1 MPPYRSQGSEIMTLK
16 LTSELPKLLQFA
28 GIPNATISSPAAI
41 DFSDILA
48 TEYDGTA
55 YVNSYARIPADTQF
69 AQMQIDGNPLPQAV
83 AFSEYSC
90 SLDKTNSENNAN
102 NNATVFV
109 ENTSL
114 TQAELSR
121 IILPNSAVS
130 VVETANSVILIAP
143 QNTLATLKKITPNN
157 SESAIVNLQ
166 GIDIEVIPTGDTSAM
181 QSKYRDFFDKYITNT
196 ANMPLSESIAV
207 KNVASDDSEINT
219 SAYTSPTK
227 AQNTVEFPD
236 INAKLN
242 TVKTDKIVW
251 QADSIAVDSAKSE
264 QFVNSKGLSDY
275 EPLQNKID
283 NTERDIVGIGINTDN
298 SNLILQAP
306 ENAKNNKFEDNN
318 SPVSE
323 IIAAAD
329 NLINSADIAATPNAG
344 LPPKSDLSK
353 NNAGE
358 QIFARV
364 KGKNAVASNL
374 TVHNILNAGEMPVP
388 HDGIIYSE
396 RYQLKTTFSAKD
408 YPQSPFL
415 SDGKE
420 ISAEIP
426 ITYQQIAKTNNK
438 SEVDVAAYNKKDVSY
453 TVEQSD
459 AAALQSSVM
468 LRNFDGNTIFQADD
482 TQKSDD
488 NSAGNTFGQMS
499 GNLIKNSNNVYIQSN
514 KPLHNFTVKAEHSEK
529 KNTHSLSAHL
539 SPNVPPDSREL
550 RTDISPTDGSYISDI
565 ENGNDEDTDVF
576 NKASAT
582 TENIGIS
589 VELTTIGNA
598 KISNLASEAE
608 LPYNNEAHVVNDNG
622 IKTKNNAEFLQYK
635 ENAPPTDNSANDLLY
650 TLSREQ
656 GRISANSE
664 PEEEVKKQDTG
675 NVKVPD
681 IYRSNLQNNLPINI
695 EDISSGGQLSN
706 VRPELLITLHNALA
720 QIPIENISDIE
731 AIIISVP
738 KNTADNTVGNTMQN
752 SADILPSETAA
763 ATKPEIQVKSD
774 NSNFKHQNYFIG
786 NNYSVSKISDI
797 TSEPAVLPLSNTD
810 VPMQKLGLRQTD
822 GQIVPQHLV
831 EPQFKDKSEMLPE
844 KLVSNSGK
852 IASVRSYELF
862 DKTKQ
867 ITENKPVIRLNNAA
881 DTTTSLPM
889 KDGRRQQVLSPL
901 QAVAAAS
908 IPSTYFSVPTAA
920 GNLQSNTSDKYPV
933 LQQNIGDMPDA
944 QQLVSDKYAPEIIY
958 TATQRPVAAVLS
970 GTEFFNEIAYSPET
984 QIGNISKEVSEK
996 SLHRPAVQMND
1007 ITTQN
1012 NLSINEILSTDA
1024 TFSQSTLNKYI
1035 AAENTI
1041 TKNDRNTDITD
1052 APSYD
1057 YATEF
1062 INSVNNESND
1072 TKYARENVRNT
1083 HFMSINNNEQY
1094 SNKTLGV
1101 TAKDGVSSGGNEI
1114 YRGNILTDSVS
1125 SSQSFATYSSETA
1138 EKINKQDNSSKLSG
1152 LTENKDE
1159 QNRVIKNNDA
1169 PAIKTTIPDAIS
1181 LQTTAAIND
1190 ASVGYYS
1197 ENTDDEQIA
1206 QTLTKQNNDNY
1217 IGKITQ
1223 PISSGNIVANSS
1235 KYIFEQNVAT
1245 LKITD
1250 ESSDRHHTA
1259 ENTPVNKT
1267 VFLSNDSTE
1276 IEPNIKTVNT
1286 VKSEVSGKPANT
1298 VSIDSVREDEALAA
1312 AEVLPRAEQ
1321 KTESKI
1327 PAKLPSEN
1335 HSTSKLPAENTVK
1348 SEVSGKPANTVS
1360 IDSVRED
1367 EVLAAAEALPR
1378 AEQKTESKIPAKLP
1392 SEINRSN
1399 GADIF
1404 NSQPTAINDFEISEN
1419 PSGSSPMPRTEN
1431 TALHSLETRPQVQA
1445 EKVFR
1450 TYNTTALN
1458 DYTLP
1463 SLSVAADLSGDD
1475 LSDISSA
1482 SAALN
1487 KQSVRILQ
1495 SGATQ
1500 SEPML
1505 KKSRRTITE
1514 DVKILSSAENSV
1526 ITETERQIA
1535 PAQQS
1540 FDNNRSYERPFFN
1553 GNGYLHGRENISPFA
1568 LNTADRAEV
1577 PQHTEQQQTTSE
1589 MQPAALFYEQ
1599 PQIFQQLNIAPLM
1612 RTLPKRNM
1620 IQEFRQVDATRT
1632 TEYAVQLAENTPSGS
1647 KSSVVLHLRPES
1659 LGAVT
1664 LSVAV
1669 NGSGVSVAINVETA
1683 DARQAVAA
1691 QVSSL
1696 REQLAKSGI
1705 SAQSI
1710 EVRQQPQDATFQQSG
1725 GFMQSHGGGGRDD
1738 QEQRQAYLRSF
1749 RFAAD
1754 RHEVAEN
1761 TDKSAKQRIISAGA
1775 VEQYI

>member
-1298 VSIDSVREDEALAA
+1298 VSIDSVREDE
-1312 AEVLPRAEQ
+1312 
-1321 KTESKI
+1321 
-1327 PAKLPSEN
+1327 
-1335 HSTSKLPAENTVK
+1335 
-1348 SEVSGKPANTVS
+1348 
-1360 IDSVRED
+1360 
-1367 EVLAAAEALPR
+1367 VLAAAEALPR